1 MASTSGYG
9 YSLTGNCSNLR
20 RSGDT
25 VYVNVSVSGSSYYSG
40 NLYIDGTGVGSS
52 WASANG
58 GSSSGSRTLSWN
70 NPGAF
75 TSRSI
80 TCRMRYQIQRGGST
94 SNCYVYP
101 TTGSL
106 GARTYTVSYNKG
118 ANGSGT
124 NTSDT
129 KTYDVSLTL
138 KGEIFTRQGYTQT
151 GWSTSDGGAKAYDLS
166 GSYTTN
172 ADVTLYP
179 YWEKNGFNIYQT
191 SSGTIEQVSEICYVQ
206 SGTVQQISDVYI
218 VENGVVIQI

>member
-25 VYVNVSVSGSSYYSG
+25 VYVTVSISGSSYYSG
-40 NLYIDGTGVGSS
+40 TLYINGSAVGSS
-52 WASANG
+52 WVNANG
-58 GSSSGSRTLSWN
+58 GSSSDSKTLSWN

-75 TSRSI
+75 SSRSI
-80 TCRMRYQIQRGGST
+80 ECRMNYQIQYGGGT
-94 SNCYVYP
+94 SKAYVYP

-106 GARTYTVSYNKG
+106 DARTYTISYDKG
-118 ANGSGT
+118 SDGTGT

-138 KGEIFTRQGYTQT
+138 KGAIFTRQGYTQT

-166 GSYTTN
+166 ESYTTN
-172 ADVTLYP
+172 SDITLYP
-179 YWEKNGFNIYQT
+179 YWEKAGFNIYQK

-218 VENGVVIQI
+218 VENGVVTHI